1 MNTLTLK
8 IDGMHCDG
16 CAERIRTVV
25 GKQNGVQEAEV
36 SYAAGVARI
45 RYNPHAVTETSLAE
59 VIERAGF
66 RVIGG

>member
-1 MNTLTLK
+1 MNKVTLR

-25 GKQNGVQEAEV
+25 GREAGVEEAEV
-36 SYAAGVARI
+36 SYAAREARI
-45 RYNPHAVTETSLAE
+45 RYNPHLVTEEALAG

-66 RVIGG
+66 SVIGG

>member
-8 IDGMHCDG
+8 INGMHCDG

-25 GKQNGVQEAEV
+25 GKQAGVQQAEV
-36 SYAAGVARI
+36 SYTDGEARI
-45 RYNPHAVTETSLAE
+45 HYNPHAVTEKALAE

-66 RVIGG
+66 RVTGG

>member
-1 MNTLTLK
+1 MNSLKLK

-25 GKQNGVQEAEV
+25 GKQAGVQEAEV
-36 SYAAGVARI
+36 SYADGEARI
-45 RYNPHAVTETSLAE
+45 RYNPHIVTEEGLAE

-66 RVIGG
+66 RVTGG